1 MEIDNLLV
9 LSSMLTP
16 NRYAEIKQFSVGAIS
31 NANDTFQKA
40 IIKGIQENIQSVKG
54 NVFIVN
60 APNIGAFPFKYKKIY
75 FKSGTFTLSTIN
87 GMDISFC
94 NLPLYKHS
102 SICNS
107 VYVELN
113 KIMEQANGKCFLLI
127 YGLYWP
133 FLDVACRLKNKYNI
147 KTCLMVPD
155 LPGFTGDIDH
165 WAYRF
170 FKLFVRKKDHSDLLR
185 QIDSYVLL
193 TETMKE
199 RLPIHDQKYI
209 VVEGIIDESKT
220 EKQSY
225 DKDFQKKI
233 VFYSGAL
240 DQRNGV
246 NHLLEAFKLIDNPS
260 FRLMLCGDGDLKGD
274 VESAAASDSR
284 IIYKGQL
291 PHDEVIK
298 LQSTATLLVNPR
310 MPVEEFTKYS
320 FPSKTMEY
328 LASGTPVLMYQLPTL
343 PVEYFPYCYF
353 IPNTDVFSLSK
364 SICDICLKP
373 TEELAKMGQN
383 ARNFILKNKTARQQV
398 KRIINLLT
406 NL

>member
-1 MEIDNLLV
+1 MQIDNLLI

-16 NRYAEIKQFSVGAIS
+16 DRYAEIKQFSVGAIS

-54 NVFIVN
+54 NMFIVN

-75 FKSGTFTLSTIN
+75 FKSGTFTLSAIN

-107 VYVELN
+107 VYAEL
-113 KIMEQANGKCFLLI
+113 KKKLEQINGKCFLLI

-133 FLDVACRLKNKYNI
+133 FLDVAYRLKNKHNI
-147 KTCLMVPD
+147 KTCLIVPD

-165 WAYRF
+165 WAYKF
-170 FKLFVRKKDHSDLLR
+170 FKPFVKEKKYTDLLR

-199 RLPIHDQKYI
+199 RLPIHNQKYI
-209 VVEGIIDESKT
+209 VVEGIIDGSKAAR
-220 EKQSY
+220 QSY
-225 DKDFQKKI
+225 DKDVQKKI

-240 DQRNGV
+240 DKRNGV
-246 NHLLEAFKLIDNPS
+246 NHLLEAFKLINNPS
-260 FRLMLCGDGDLKGD
+260 FRLILCGDGDLRGD
-274 VESAAASDSR
+274 VEKAAASDSR

-291 PHDEVIK
+291 PHNEALE
-298 LQSTATLLVNPR
+298 LQSMATLLVNPR

-343 PVEYFPYCYF
+343 PEEYFPYCYF

-364 SICDICLKP
+364 SIHDICLKP
-373 TEELAKMGQN
+373 TEELTEMGQN
-383 ARNFILKNKTARQQV
+383 ARKFILKNKTAKQQV